1 MSEMGETLSVE
12 RNDRMSQSFQM
23 VRGLAGTQ
31 EAMTLWSQ
39 WVMPYGDGAVDER
52 VEAYRKVLN
61 ARDAARAAAQA
72 IELAEAAL
80 KSVGL

>member
-1 MSEMGETLSVE
+1 
-12 RNDRMSQSFQM
+12 
-23 VRGLAGTQ
+23 
-31 EAMTLWSQ
+31 
-39 WVMPYGDGAVDER
+39 VDER